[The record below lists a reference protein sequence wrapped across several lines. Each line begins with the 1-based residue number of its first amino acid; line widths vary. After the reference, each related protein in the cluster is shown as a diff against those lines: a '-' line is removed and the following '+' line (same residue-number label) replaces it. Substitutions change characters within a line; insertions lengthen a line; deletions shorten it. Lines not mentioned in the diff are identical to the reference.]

1 MTLLARRGQAAADTA
16 RDFLQRNDVP
26 LRFIDLD
33 LDPLAGLL
41 SDAEV
46 ESAREPLAVF
56 ADGSRL
62 SAPESYVEPIPG
74 RLDPARVDDYLAS
87 SRWRTELAARAGL
100 PTRPRESEYDLVI
113 LGAGPAGLTAA
124 LYAASEGKRTLIV
137 EFHAPGGQAGTSSRI
152 ENYPGFPD
160 GVGGAELAASTYR
173 QARRLGAEFL
183 IGVLVI
189 HARPQPDGT
198 LELEFSSGSTVRAR
212 SGLVA
217 TGVSYRR
224 LDVPELED
232 LVGRGVRYG
241 SPLGD
246 ADTFEGRRVVVVGGG
261 NSAGQAA
268 LHLAGHAAS
277 VSMVIRGDSPD
288 RDMSRYLVERIERHD
303 RITVSTRSEVVSG
316 EGRDRLEGLTIRSPD
331 GDRSLVADEL
341 FILIGAEPLTAGVE
355 DWLRCDRRGYLM
367 TGPDLI
373 DTTDRSWW
381 SLDRDPLFLETSQA
395 GVFAAG
401 DVRHGSIKRVA
412 SAVGEGAMA
421 ASLVHSYL
429 ER

>member
-1 MTLLARRGQAAADTA
+1 
-16 RDFLQRNDVP
+16 
-26 LRFIDLD
+26 
-33 LDPLAGLL
+33 
-41 SDAEV
+41 
-46 ESAREPLAVF
+46 
-56 ADGSRL
+56 
-62 SAPESYVEPIPG
+62 
-74 RLDPARVDDYLAS
+74 
-87 SRWRTELAARAGL
+87 
-100 PTRPRESEYDLVI
+100 
-113 LGAGPAGLTAA
+113 
-124 LYAASEGKRTLIV
+124 LIV
-137 EFHAPGGQAGTSSRI
+137 EGHAPGGQAGTSSRI

-303 RITVSTRSEVVSG
+303 RISVSTSSEVVSG
-316 EGRDRLEGLTIRSPD
+316 EGCDRLEGLTIRSPD

-341 FILIGAEPLTAGVE
+341 FILIGAEPLTAGVD

-373 DTTDRSWW
+373 NTTDRSWW

-401 DVRHGSIKRVA
+401 DVRHGSINRVA

>member
-1 MTLLARRGQAAADTA
+1 VTLLARRGQAAAETA

-33 LDPLAGLL
+33 RDPLAGLL
-41 SDAEV
+41 SGGEI
-46 ESAREPLAVF
+46 ESVREPLALF

-62 SAPESYVEPIPG
+62 SAPEGYVEPIPG

-100 PTRPRESEYDLVI
+100 PTRPRDSEYDLVI

-189 HARPQPDGT
+189 HARPHRDGT
-198 LELEFSSGSTVRAR
+198 LELEFSSGATVRAR

-246 ADTFEGRRVVVVGGG
+246 ADTVEGRRVVVVGGG

-277 VSMVIRGDSPD
+277 VSMVIRGRLPGPGHVSLPGGSNRAARPD
-288 RDMSRYLVERIERHD
+288 RRLYEQRGGGR
-303 RITVSTRSEVVSG
+303 R
-316 EGRDRLEGLTIRSPD
+316 GRDHLEGLTIRSPD
-331 GDRSLVADEL
+331 GDRSLVTDEL
-341 FILIGAEPLTAGVE
+341 FILIGAEPLTAGVA
-355 DWLRCDRRGYLM
+355 DWLRCDRRGYFM